1 MDLFQSMQISAS
13 SLAVQRL
20 RMNLIASNLA
30 NINTTKTPQG
40 GPYRRKDIAI
50 RPVGMQEMGGAQGAA
65 PSNASFS
72 SELDRHLQGVE
83 VTQVVEDKSP
93 PRMVYKPSH
102 PDANASGY
110 VAMPN
115 INMITEMVSMMN
127 AQRSYEASV
136 TAVNASRAMV
146 TKSLSIGR

>member
-13 SLAVQRL
+13 ALAVQRL

-40 GPYRRKDIAI
+40 GPYRRKDVSI
-50 RPVGMQEMGGAQGAA
+50 RPVGVEEMGGNPG
-65 PSNASFS
+65 SSFG
-72 SELDRHLQGVE
+72 SELDRHIKGVE
-83 VTQVVEDKSP
+83 VNRVTEDQSP
-93 PRMVYKPSH
+93 PRLVYKPSH
-102 PDANASGY
+102 PDANEKGY

-127 AQRSYEASV
+127 AQRSYEASI
-136 TAVNASRAMV
+136 TAVNATRAMI
-146 TKSLSIGR
+146 TKTLSIGR